1 MPLLFSLTRKSINM
15 PKSKEQFEQIRN
27 ERIKIILNSAAT
39 LFALKGYEG
48 VSLDEV
54 TKEAKCSHGLLYH
67 YFSNKEELYKAVLE
81 QVVYPDVQMLISDIN
96 WDQKAKDVMSSLL
109 DKVLEVI
116 SSPSDEKVRNLYLL
130 MNIHLQKSLTVVKK
144 NEKGHTPIFAYMEEL
159 IDRGKKENDFKDYDT
174 IELTISILSLIKGIA
189 FNRVH
194 IGSKRFIAPHKE
206 IIMGMLLK

>member
-67 YFSNKEELYKAVLE
+67 YFSKKEQLYKAVLE
-81 QVVYPDVQMLISDIN
+81 QVVYPDVQALISDIN

-109 DKVLEVI
+109 DKV
-116 SSPSDEKVRNLYLL
+116 
-130 MNIHLQKSLTVVKK
+130 
-144 NEKGHTPIFAYMEEL
+144 
-159 IDRGKKENDFKDYDT
+159 
-174 IELTISILSLIKGIA
+174 
-189 FNRVH
+189 
-194 IGSKRFIAPHKE
+194 
-206 IIMGMLLK
+206 

>member
-1 MPLLFSLTRKSINM
+1 M

-81 QVVYPDVQMLISDIN
+81 QVVYPDVQALLSDIN
-96 WDQKAKDVMSSLL
+96 WNQKAKDVMSSLL
-109 DKVLEVI
+109 DKVL
-116 SSPSDEKVRNLYLL
+116 
-130 MNIHLQKSLTVVKK
+130 
-144 NEKGHTPIFAYMEEL
+144 
-159 IDRGKKENDFKDYDT
+159 KKENDFKDYDT

-189 FNRVH
+189 FNRIH